1 MTRYTYRICGKTGQG
16 DLIFRCLI
24 DAERLKKNKRFWNCI
39 KSFFF
44 LNPARLSHLSPKA
57 KLNCS
62 IQINSVIKLARRS
75 FETGNGF
82 LRSQSANLALPKK
95 KKSSE
100 KLPFQYTAR
109 CNNNKQKTN
118 RSQFSLGPCS
128 HLALAC
134 SFITDEEH
142 LKPVCV
148 DFENDK
154 MLKVPPVQA
163 PLHQM
168 MV

>member
-1 MTRYTYRICGKTGQG
+1 MASSDRKVQIWHYP
-16 DLIFRCLI
+16 
-24 DAERLKKNKRFWNCI
+24 KKK
-39 KSFFF
+39 K
-44 LNPARLSHLSPKA
+44 
-57 KLNCS
+57 
-62 IQINSVIKLARRS
+62 
-75 FETGNGF
+75 
-82 LRSQSANLALPKK
+82 KK

-109 CNNNKQKTN
+109 CNNNK
-118 RSQFSLGPCS
+118 FCPYS

-134 SFITDEEH
+134 SFITEEVH

-148 DFENDK
+148 DSENDK